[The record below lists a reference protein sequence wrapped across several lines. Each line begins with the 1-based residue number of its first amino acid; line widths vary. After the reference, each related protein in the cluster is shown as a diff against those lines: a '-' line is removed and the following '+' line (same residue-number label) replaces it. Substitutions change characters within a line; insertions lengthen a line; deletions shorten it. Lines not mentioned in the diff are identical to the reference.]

1 MEDIAL
7 QHEAV
12 HHSYLKKLE
21 QGEFSDMNKAL
32 AYFACQYE
40 GYSAWFPKYLQA
52 VIDKLS
58 NPVHKAHLL
67 ENLAE
72 EKGQLHEEDLQAIRA
87 LGIEDEWVIGIP
99 HPQLFARFKQSIC
112 AEHQF
117 KINNAV
123 EEWRTAFLNYMNDCS
138 EPEAVG
144 AIGFGTESI
153 VKYIYRPII
162 ASISTYTELP
172 LQSYVFFPL
181 HTEVDDEHGKVLIS
195 IANELASQSEENG
208 KLIQQG
214 MEMALNLRKEF
225 WTKLE
230 LETNAL

>member
-1 MEDIAL
+1 MEDVAL

-21 QGEFSDMNKAL
+21 QGKFPNMKKAL

-58 NPVHKAHLL
+58 NPLHKAHLL

-87 LGIEDEWVIGIP
+87 LGIEDEWVVGIP
-99 HPQLFARFKQSIC
+99 HPQLFARFKKSIC
-112 AEHQF
+112 SEEQF
-117 KINNAV
+117 PLNPAV
-123 EEWRTAFLNYMNDCS
+123 EEWRTSFLNYLNECS
-138 EPEAVG
+138 EAEAVG

-153 VKYIYRPII
+153 VKFIYRPII
-162 ASISTYTELP
+162 ESISIYTDLTLEN
-172 LQSYVFFPL
+172 YVFFPL

-195 IANELASQSEENG
+195 IANELASQNEEND
-208 KLIQQG
+208 KLIAKG
-214 MEMALNLRKEF
+214 METALNLRNEF
-225 WTKLE
+225 WNKLE

>member
-1 MEDIAL
+1 MEDVAL

-21 QGEFSDMNKAL
+21 QGEFSDMQKAL

-58 NPVHKAHLL
+58 NPAHKAHLL

-99 HPQLFARFKQSIC
+99 HPQLFARFKKAIC
-112 AEHQF
+112 GEAQF
-117 KINNAV
+117 PLNAAV
-123 EEWRTAFLNYMNDCS
+123 EEWRTAFLNYLNECS
-138 EPEAVG
+138 EAEAVG

-162 ASISTYTELP
+162 ESISTFTELP
-172 LQSYVFFPL
+172 LEDYVFFPL

-195 IANELASQSEENG
+195 IANELASQSKEND
-208 KLIQQG
+208 KLIQKG
-214 MEMALNLRKEF
+214 MEVALDLRNEF
-225 WTKLE
+225 WNKLE
-230 LETNAL
+230 LETNTL

>member
-12 HHSYLKKLE
+12 HHSYLKKLQ
-21 QGEFSDMNKAL
+21 QGEFPNMNKAL

-58 NPVHKAHLL
+58 NPSHKSHLL

-72 EKGQLHEEDLQAIRA
+72 EKGQLLEEDLQAIRA
-87 LGIEDEWVIGIP
+87 LGIHDDWVVGIP
-99 HPQLFARFKQSIC
+99 HPQLFARFKKGIC
-112 AEHQF
+112 VEHQYELN
-117 KINNAV
+117 KAV

-138 EPEAVG
+138 EAEAIG
-144 AIGFGTESI
+144 AIGYGTESI

-162 ASISTYTELP
+162 TSISTFTQLSLE
-172 LQSYVFFPL
+172 SYVFFPL

-214 MEMALNLRKEF
+214 MEKALNLRNEF